1 MHPDKVVREK
11 VRKLTDLPNVG
22 AAVAADLMR
31 LGITEPGQLADCCPL
46 ALYDRL
52 AVIDGVHS
60 DPCMLDTFMSLTRFA
75 DGEAARP
82 WWYYTAERKAWLAGL
97 KR

>member
-1 MHPDKVVREK
+1 MNPAKVIREQ

-22 AAVAADLMR
+22 KAVAGDLQR
-31 LGITEPGQLADCCPL
+31 LGITEPGQLAGCCPL

-52 AVIDGVHS
+52 ADIDGVPS
-60 DPCMLDTFMSLTRFA
+60 DPCMLDTFISITRFM
-75 DGEAARP
+75 DGEEARP
-82 WWYYTAERKAWLAGL
+82 WWLYTAERKRWLASL